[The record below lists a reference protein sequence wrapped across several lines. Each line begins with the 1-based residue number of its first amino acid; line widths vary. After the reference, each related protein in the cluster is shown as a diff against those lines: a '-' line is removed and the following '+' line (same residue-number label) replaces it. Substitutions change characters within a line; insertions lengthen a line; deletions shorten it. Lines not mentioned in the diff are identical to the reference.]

1 MKNSICC
8 IYNDVVYVSPD
19 DAGFQTKKEL
29 VGIFMNLILSD
40 LHCIPNLKDA
50 REILIDY
57 GVILLQS
64 KNMFFMETYVLESKN
79 VFVDFQTIVQE
90 IARSQAEKYCRL
102 MRKSQRQPLTNIKT
116 LKLHE
121 SEDQNTL
128 GMDSNAALVEA
139 EKFKQ

>member
-1 MKNSICC
+1 
-8 IYNDVVYVSPD
+8 
-19 DAGFQTKKEL
+19 
-29 VGIFMNLILSD
+29 MNLISSD
-40 LHCIPNLKDA
+40 LYCIPNLKDA

-128 GMDSNAALVEA
+128 GMDSNAALVEI